1 MVRLRKCRPVAFASL
16 RMTYQAPL
24 QTRVKRKTVWQR
36 KNGIVFSVGVDVLDG
51 NPQKLTSSL
60 SGNPYD
66 CPNNETIYERRNLI
80 VKKATKT
87 LFSPRKGRIVAELHA
102 LFIKYCIYISFLF
115 SDSRR
120 GSPKASFRAFGG
132 SRRGRLSLQI

>member
-1 MVRLRKCRPVAFASL
+1 M
-16 RMTYQAPL
+16 QG
-24 QTRVKRKTVWQR
+24 QTQKIHVV
-36 KNGIVFSVGVDVLDG
+36 VGTGV
-51 NPQKLTSSL
+51 P
-60 SGNPYD
+60 D

-102 LFIKYCIYISFLF
+102 LFIKYCICISFLF
-115 SDSRR
+115 ADSRR

-132 SRRGRLSLQI
+132 SRRGRLSLQYIRSLLRQNIGILNCLLSCRYEDVQCTPLLPCFN